1 MIIINEGY
9 MSRVF
14 AYGRVSTIEQS
25 TENQQLA
32 LKQHG
37 YSIEPQRW
45 FAEQISG
52 GTPALKR
59 PAFSRLVDRM
69 EAGDS
74 LIVLKLDRL
83 GRDVQDVLSTIE
95 VLANRQIHVKSLDLD
110 GVDLTSAAGKLQLT
124 VLAAVAAFERDRI
137 KERTKEGLKRAQA
150 EGKILGRPVATETTK
165 TVQAAKA
172 KGLSQSAVAA
182 ELHLGIAT
190 VKRHW
195 NKHPS

>member
-1 MIIINEGY
+1 
-9 MSRVF
+9 MSRIF

-32 LKQHG
+32 LQQHG
-37 YSIEPQRW
+37 FVIQPQRW

-59 PAFSRLVDRM
+59 PEFSRLVDRM
-69 EAGDS
+69 EAGDC

-95 VLANRQIHVKSLDLD
+95 VLASRQIHVKSLDLD

-137 KERTKEGLKRAQA
+137 KERTKEGLKRAHA
-150 EGKILGRPVATETTK
+150 EGKKLGRPVATETTK
-165 TVQAAKA
+165 AVQIAKA

-182 ELHLGIAT
+182 ELNLGIAT

-195 NKHPS
+195 KKNPG

>member
-1 MIIINEGY
+1 
-9 MSRVF
+9 
-14 AYGRVSTIEQS
+14 
-25 TENQQLA
+25 
-32 LKQHG
+32 
-37 YSIEPQRW
+37 
-45 FAEQISG
+45 
-52 GTPALKR
+52 
-59 PAFSRLVDRM
+59 M

-150 EGKILGRPVATETTK
+150 EGKKLGRPVATETTK

-172 KGLSQSAVAA
+172 RGLSQSAVAA